1 MWVILRGSKLA
12 NSPQTK
18 KRARQNDKIRLHN
31 RSYRSSVRTGIKALL
46 KFIQAGDKDG
56 AATAY
61 KEAVAMI
68 DKSSGKG
75 LMHKNRAS
83 RLKSRLNARIRAIA

>member
-1 MWVILRGSKLA
+1 MA

-18 KRARQNDKIRLHN
+18 KRARQNDKVRLHN

-46 KFIQAGDKDG
+46 KFIQAGDKE
-56 AATAY
+56 AATTAY
-61 KEAVAMI
+61 QTAVSMI

-83 RLKSRLNARIRAIA
+83 RLKSRLNARVRAIA